1 MGINLAN
8 IQATRQAE
16 AKDAELQR
24 DVETKRAEME
34 LEKRRAIDLVSARIA
49 KESAQQKADAQ
60 YYNETRGADGRL
72 YKEKQDVEAH
82 FIRMNREAEVN
93 LLVKTKEAEANLI
106 SKTKEAEANL
116 ISKSKEAE
124 ANLILKTKEAEAL
137 TEMAKA
143 YGAMSDVLGGPQGLL
158 QYLMLQSNTYEKLAK
173 ANATAIN
180 GLQPKITVWNTGEG
194 ASSDSTAP
202 IRNLL
207 QSLPPLL
214 STINDQT
221 GIAPPSW
228 LAQMS
233 PGERSQ
239 ALTVPEG
246 KGKVNGYAH
255 GMEKGSK

>member
-24 DVETKRAEME
+24 EVETKRAEME

-72 YKEKQDVEAH
+72 YKEKQDAEAH
-82 FIRMNREAEVN
+82 FIKVTR
-93 LLVKTKEAEANLI
+93 
-106 SKTKEAEANL
+106 
-116 ISKSKEAE
+116 EAE
-124 ANLILKTKEAEAL
+124 ANLILKKREAEAM

-143 YGAMSDVLGGPQGLL
+143 YGAMSDVFGGPQGLL
-158 QYLMLQSNTYEKLAK
+158 QYMMLQSNTYEKLAK

-207 QSLPPLL
+207 QSLPPML

-228 LAQMS
+228 LAQLAS
-233 PGERSQ
+233 GERSQ
-239 ALTVPEG
+239 AMTVPEG

-255 GMEKGSK
+255 DMEKGGK

>member
-24 DVETKRAEME
+24 EVETKRAEME
-34 LEKRRAIDLVSARIA
+34 LERRRATDLVSARIA

-60 YYNETRGADGRL
+60 FYTDTRGADGKL
-72 YKEKQDVEAH
+72 YKERQDAEALAFRVTKQVEAD
-82 FIRMNREAEVN
+82 FFRA
-93 LLVKTKEAEANLI
+93 TKEAEANFYT
-106 SKTKEAEANL
+106 KKKEAEAM
-116 ISKSKEAE
+116 
-124 ANLILKTKEAEAL
+124 

-143 YGAMSDVLGGPQGLL
+143 YQNMADVLGGPQGLL
-158 QYLMLQSNTYEKLAK
+158 QYMMLQSNTYEKLAK

-180 GLQPKITVWNTGEG
+180 GLQPKITVWNTGNTGEG
-194 ASSDSTAP
+194 TSSDSTAP

-228 LAQMS
+228 LAQM
-233 PGERSQ
+233 PAAEKNQ
-239 ALTVPEG
+239 ALAALEG
-246 KGKVNGYAH
+246 KGKGQGHTNGVV
-255 GMEKGSK
+255 KGSH